1 MEKFCS
7 LAQKGCNLPV
17 PILLL
22 VLSLSATLL
31 LLSFFLP
38 FPQVLLCKNKI
49 KPDDDAP
56 DYLHEIPPPIP
67 LLRDGAAVGG
77 GGGDMGPALI
87 LTEPASLRTVSA
99 RPTWSRRG
107 VTMTWRWSAGGVTAI
122 RLLCACAPPSS
133 WRGERQSS
141 SSTEVEIG
149 FNSEFVFQF

>member
-1 MEKFCS
+1 MQFACSDPSSCFEPFRNSAALVVLPSFSSGTSLQKKF
-7 LAQKGCNLPV
+7 
-17 PILLL
+17 
-22 VLSLSATLL
+22 
-31 LLSFFLP
+31 
-38 FPQVLLCKNKI
+38 
-49 KPDDDAP
+49 KPDDAS

-77 GGGDMGPALI
+77 GGDIGPALI

-133 WRGERQSS
+133 CRGERQSS
-141 SSTEVEIG
+141 SSSTEVEI
-149 FNSEFVFQF
+149 QFKPKFILGGLGIRYCTCFSIR